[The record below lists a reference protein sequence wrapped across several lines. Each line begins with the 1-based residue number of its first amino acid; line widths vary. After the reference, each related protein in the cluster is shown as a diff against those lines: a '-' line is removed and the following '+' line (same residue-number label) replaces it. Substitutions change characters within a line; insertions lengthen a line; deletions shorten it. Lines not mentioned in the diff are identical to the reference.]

1 MTPVED
7 NLERPALDELQHRRL
22 RALLDEILPRNR
34 FYARKFAEAGLTAAA
49 VRAPADLARLPF
61 TTKPD
66 LIADQERH
74 PPYGSVLTYPVSRYC
89 RLHQTSGTSGRPLR
103 WLDTPASWG
112 WMLDCW
118 DAKYRIAELGP
129 ADRFFF
135 PFSFGPF
142 LGFWTAFEAA
152 ARQGS
157 LCLPAGGMSTSA
169 RLRFLLD
176 NEVTVVLCTPTYGLR
191 MAEVAREEGID

>member
-1 MTPVED
+1 
-7 NLERPALDELQHRRL
+7 
-22 RALLDEILPRNR
+22 
-34 FYARKFAEAGLTAAA
+34 
-49 VRAPADLARLPF
+49 
-61 TTKPD
+61 
-66 LIADQERH
+66 DQERH

-118 DAKYRIAELGP
+118 DAKYRIAEPGP
-129 ADRFFF
+129 GDRFFF
-135 PFSFGPF
+135 PFSVGPF

-176 NEVTVVLCTPTYGLR
+176 NEVTVVFCTPTYGLR
-191 MAEVAREEGID
+191 MAEVAREEGLDLAGSPVRALIAAGEPGGNIP